1 MDGQQQRTSARSR
14 RLLRARARGEGR
26 NITSAMAV
34 RFLATKLHERCLGR
48 FVVTKPGGRRCV
60 GGNDGLTG
68 ELPWYAKVET
78 AGL

>member
-1 MDGQQQRTSARSR
+1 M
-14 RLLRARARGEGR
+14 LLRGGER
-26 NITSAMAV
+26 NSTSIMAV
-34 RFLATKLHERCLGR
+34 RFLAIKLHERCLGR

-60 GGNDGLTG
+60 GGNDGMSG